1 MSSERGKKRRLME
14 VYDDDAEDKVYRFK
28 ILLADGHSVG
38 LKIRNPPQKKLPLKD
53 FIDLVEEADI
63 NV

>member
-28 ILLADGHSVG
+28 IVFFGDDNCCAMQIIHHTKSSSHQTA
-38 LKIRNPPQKKLPLKD
+38 P
-53 FIDLVEEADI
+53 
-63 NV
+63 